1 MQLLSNN
8 NVHILSE
15 TNSNLSLEKID
26 LSSDLHID
34 QWDKTLEVKNP
45 CGEVKHFPYSFKET
59 TNKIL
64 IIAGDISDN
73 IDLSIKYLDEQS
85 DNYERILFVDG
96 NHEHASTFPNLLDIN
111 TINAKIQKL
120 NIDKI
125 VYLLKT
131 HYKIGKTIF
140 IGYCGWWDY
149 DDNNK
154 YSVDSALSYFSSWIK
169 EIAESKGASLS
180 FINNVMKN
188 SYNQHELL
196 KRHLDYYQNDDTI
209 EDIVIVTHTVPLK
222 ELALDEKGNIE
233 TSCQLQSKAESLLE
247 KYPKLKKWIFGHTH
261 NQLSLVKNGVH
272 FVSNPRG
279 RPEDFD
285 REEYFLKDYNNKN

>member
-45 CGEVKHFPYSFKET
+45 CGKVKHFPYSFKET

-64 IIAGDISDN
+64 VIAGDISDN
-73 IDLSIKYLDEQS
+73 IDLSIKYLNEQS
-85 DNYERILFVDG
+85 DKYERILFVDG
-96 NHEHASTFPNLLDIN
+96 NHEHASSFPNLLDIN
-111 TINAKIQKL
+111 TINEKIQKL
-120 NIDKI
+120 NNEKI
-125 VYLLKT
+125 VYLPKT
-131 HYKIGKTIF
+131 HYKLGKTIF

-149 DDNNK
+149 DNNK
-154 YSVDSALSYFSSWIK
+154 QESIESALSYFESWIK
-169 EIAESKGASLS
+169 EIAESTGASLS

-196 KRHLDYYQNDDTI
+196 KKHLDYYQNDETI
-209 EDIVIVTHTVPLK
+209 EEIVIVTHTVPLK
-222 ELALDEKGNIE
+222 QLALDENGNIE
-233 TSCQLQSKAESLLE
+233 TSCQLQSSAESLLE
-247 KYPKLKKWIFGHTH
+247 KYSKLKKWIFGHTH
-261 NQLSLVKNGVH
+261 NQMSLVKDGVH

-285 REEYFLKDYNNKN
+285 REEYILKDYNNKN